1 MAKCSWCLTP
11 LLTIF
16 QLVYIVVVLLVEE
29 TGVPGENCLEN
40 TGQMSHLNVST
51 FFLHINQLKK
61 SSVKKKKWAYEDILP
76 FPYFLIGLYVTSVK
90 CRHMSP

>member
-1 MAKCSWCLTP
+1 MDIKAKEAKCSWCLTP

-61 SSVKKKKWAYEDILP
+61 FEQVAKIFEMNHFMIFIS
-76 FPYFLIGLYVTSVK
+76 
-90 CRHMSP
+90 